1 MQTSELIN
9 FGSKI
14 LRKNTNSHRIDAE
27 IILSHIL
34 KISREKI
41 LISENQVSKTNIS
54 KFKHLINRRL
64 CNEPIAYILN
74 KKEFRSKDFFVDK
87 KSLIP
92 RPETEL
98 IIDPIV
104 KDFKNKSLF
113 FLDIGVGSGCI
124 ISSILK
130 ELSHSKGVGVDICK
144 DTILNAKINLINLKV
159 QNRARLLNR
168 SFKNIFNHKF
178 DLIVSNPPYIARHQ
192 LKNLDIG
199 IKKFEPKLALE
210 IGRGQYFSVVK
221 FLKENG
227 FRKSRIIKDYKNNV
241 RCIFSTL
248 LKNKTK

>member
-1 MQTSELIN
+1 MQTSELID

-14 LRKNTNSHRIDAE
+14 LRKSTNSHRIDAE

-124 ISSILK
+124 LLSVLK
-130 ELSHSKGVGVDICK
+130 ERKNFYGTGIDVSKNCLNICK
-144 DTILNAKINLINLKV
+144 INN
-159 QNRARLLNR
+159 
-168 SFKNIFNHKF
+168 
-178 DLIVSNPPYIARHQ
+178 
-192 LKNLDIG
+192 
-199 IKKFEPKLALE
+199 
-210 IGRGQYFSVVK
+210 
-221 FLKENG
+221 
-227 FRKSRIIKDYKNNV
+227 KSR
-241 RCIFSTL
+241 
-248 LKNKTK
+248 